1 MDSLNEFLNNAVE
14 LHDVIAV
21 SQILKD
27 HNYICEVAVEKLN
40 ELLKVQKLE
49 HSDPDKYHPKLM
61 HGYLH
66 SRSNIPAVHVQW
78 QPVQLF
84 PLPY

>member
-40 ELLKVQKLE
+40 EVLKIQKLE
-49 HSDPDKYHPKLM
+49 HSDPDKYKEEKN
-61 HGYLH
+61 
-66 SRSNIPAVHVQW
+66 NIQKK
-78 QPVQLF
+78 
-84 PLPY
+84 